1 MIEKGRCWLRC
12 SLFLWMVLGVL
23 GFGTV
28 ALAQETAYEKAINLS
43 REAMEE
49 YDNFELD
56 LADTKILEAVRA
68 LESERVTDKGAASV
82 YVAQGVVGYGRFK
95 DSAPAIAQERA
106 YSAFLKAVSLDP
118 GVEIPSDYRT
128 SDLEAILVRAR
139 EAISHGSSV
148 AVSTSAPPS
157 IDHKVVISGERCVPI
172 ELTATVPAHHDI
184 YRVMLRYQSDG
195 QPLFSAI
202 EMVPDVQTPSLLRA
216 TIPGVAVQ
224 GAQVRYF
231 IEATNRA
238 GNVVTAVG
246 SDARPLT
253 TMLSG
258 KCVGFLEDDPSEKYG
273 DPLFQLTL
281 AVGSGFGLIKG
292 MTENCLK
299 SSLCVSES
307 TQAYNGVGFGVA
319 PVPFFIRAAA
329 VFNLPAD
336 FQLGAYI
343 RGQVVNIVKDNAQAS
358 IMVGATLR
366 YLAIARQ
373 PYRLYI
379 GVGFGWGGANA
390 TVFLGSQFQ
399 NFKDVYTFKGPVHIA
414 PEIGFLWSFHRNVG
428 LAIELAVPIHFPD
441 EPRVHFDLSVGPYFQ
456 F

>member
-12 SLFLWMVLGVL
+12 SLFLWMVLVL

-28 ALAQETAYEKAINLS
+28 AFAQETAFERAINLS

-56 LADTKILEAVRA
+56 LADSKILEAVRL
-68 LESERVTDKGAASV
+68 LESERVTDKGVASV

-95 DSAPAIAQERA
+95 DSAPVIAQERA

-118 GVEIPSDYRT
+118 GVELPIDYRT
-128 SDLEAILVRAR
+128 SDLEAILIRAR
-139 EAISHGSSV
+139 EAISHGSTP
-148 AVSTSAPPS
+148 AVSTASAPN

-172 ELTATVPAHHDI
+172 ELTATVPAHPDI
-184 YRVMLRYQSDG
+184 YRIMLRYQSDG
-195 QPLFSAI
+195 LPLFSAI
-202 EMVPDVQTPSLLRA
+202 EMVPDIQIPTMLRA
-216 TIPGVAVQ
+216 TIPGSAAR

-231 IEATNRA
+231 IEATNRS
-238 GNVVTAVG
+238 GDVVTAVG
-246 SDARPLT
+246 SDTRPLT

-258 KCVGFLEDDPSEKYG
+258 KCVGLPEDDPTEKYG
-273 DPLFQLTL
+273 DPLFQLTI
-281 AVGSGFGLIKG
+281 AAGTGFGLIKG

-299 SSLCVSES
+299 SSLCISNDS
-307 TQAYNGVGFGVA
+307 QAYNGVGFGA
-319 PVPFFIRAAA
+319 ALVPFFVRASA

-379 GVGFGWGGANA
+379 GLGFGWGGANA
-390 TVFLGSQFQ
+390 TVFLGKQFKD
-399 NFKDVYTFKGPVHIA
+399 FKDVYIFRGPVHIA

-428 LAIELAVPIHFPD
+428 LAIELAVPVHFPD
-441 EPRVHFDLSVGPYFQ
+441 DPRVHFDLSIGPYFQ